1 LKSQTAE
8 KLTLVHAH
16 ITVTSIEEFYEE
28 SSICRAAVFMGI
40 IGIHGGGVFF
50 NVNLDGT
57 SV

>member
-1 LKSQTAE
+1 M
-8 KLTLVHAH
+8 
-16 ITVTSIEEFYEE
+16 EEFYEE

-50 NVNLDGT
+50 NVNLDGI